1 MCNWSSICLSPV
13 CLLLM
18 GQGWELLSATSEGSG
33 NILQFINGKILF
45 ILTNYFHCRWRRFSR
60 KHTQDQIKSS
70 RKKLSKLLQLIFQK
84 GWRTFVPSTML
95 PVWKVR
101 KIVFSPYAHTRVYT
115 QSAICLFHHCSIK
128 YSGSSAMDP
137 IISFSRAM
145 FEEMYHLWAQEYI
158 IATPVLN
165 IRHIYLID

>member
-33 NILQFINGKILF
+33 NILQFITGKILF
-45 ILTNYFHCRWRRFSR
+45 ILMNYFHCRWRRFSR

-101 KIVFSPYAHTRVYT
+101 KIVFHPMRT
-115 QSAICLFHHCSIK
+115 QECTPKVQFAYFTIVPLNILVVLPWIQLFHLVEPCLKKCIIFERKSI
-128 YSGSSAMDP
+128 SLLP
-137 IISFSRAM
+137 PF
-145 FEEMYHLWAQEYI
+145 
-158 IATPVLN
+158 
-165 IRHIYLID
+165 